1 MATSTYKTYLMH
13 KAASASDY
21 SKLIDI
27 ADFPDLG
34 GTPELLDT
42 TTLSDAMK
50 TYINGIQEAEGLEF
64 NTNYTKTGYAALKDL
79 EGKEEDYAVFF
90 GTDSNGDP
98 DGSEGIFKFKGDLSV
113 HVTGAGV
120 NEVRKMLISIAPTT
134 EIEFE

>member
-21 SKLIDI
+21 EKLIDI
-27 ADFPDLG
+27 SDFPDLG

-64 NTNYTKTGYAALKDL
+64 NTNYTKTGYAALKAL
-79 EGKEEDYAVFF
+79 EHKEEDYAVYF

-98 DGSEGIFKFKGDLSV
+98 DGSDGTFTFKGELSV

-134 EIEFE
+134 EIEFA

>member
-13 KAASASDY
+13 KAASASAY
-21 SKLIDI
+21 EKLIDI
-27 ADFPDLG
+27 SDFPDLG

-64 NTNYTKTGYAALKDL
+64 NTNYTKTGYAALKAL
-79 EGKEEDYAVFF
+79 EHKEEDYAVYF

-98 DGSEGIFKFKGDLSV
+98 DGSDGAFTFKGDLSV

-134 EIEFE
+134 EIEFA

>member
-13 KAASASDY
+13 KAASASAY
-21 SKLIDI
+21 EKLIDI
-27 ADFPDLG
+27 SDFPDLG

-64 NTNYTKTGYAALKDL
+64 NTNYTKVGYAALKAL
-79 EGKEEDYAVFF
+79 EHKEEDYAVYF

-98 DGSEGIFKFKGDLSV
+98 DGSDGAFTFKGELSV

-134 EIEFE
+134 EIEFA

>member
-21 SKLIDI
+21 AKLIDI
-27 ADFPDLG
+27 SDFPDLG

-64 NTNYTKTGYAALKDL
+64 NTNYTKVGYAALKAL
-79 EGKEEDYAVFF
+79 EHKKEDYAVYF

-98 DGSEGIFKFKGDLSV
+98 DGSDGIFTFKGELSV

-134 EIEFE
+134 EIKFA